1 MRGIPKRD
9 HPGLIKDNFVR
20 TSKDAKVR
28 LGVSKDSKVWLG
40 MSKDAKVRLGMSKDA
55 RVGLGMS
62 KDAQVRL
69 GKLFPQQSYG
79 VIWSRQEHLARLY
92 RHLRVEDNR

>member
-9 HPGLIKDNFVR
+9 HPGLINDQFVR

-28 LGVSKDSKVWLG
+28 LGISKDV
-40 MSKDAKVRLGMSKDA
+40 KVRLWMSKDA

-62 KDAQVRL
+62 KDAKVRL
-69 GKLFPQQSYG
+69 TSVSGGQLKYG
-79 VIWSRQEHLARLY
+79 
-92 RHLRVEDNR
+92 D